1 MDFYFIPD
9 TCALAVHIACH
20 EANIPLQ
27 LREIERSPTGLRIK
41 STRAHSS
48 DYMSL
53 NPKQKVPAIGLPN
66 VPNGSILTETQA
78 ILQYIA
84 WELAPAAENGS
95 LLPKNGLERWRAVE
109 LLNFITTEIHKAFSP
124 LFNPDMSAKHRE
136 RAIQDLGRAFTIL
149 EDTLGE
155 KDFLIGQE
163 ISVIDCYAW
172 TLLSWTR
179 FFDDV
184 DLAEWPSLVRYRQRI
199 LQRPSVQKALEE
211 ERLVFVF

>member
-27 LREIERSPTGLRIK
+27 LREIERSPTGPRIK
-41 STRAHSS
+41 STKALAS
-48 DYMSL
+48 DYTSL

-66 VPNGSILTETQA
+66 GGILTETQA

-84 WELAPAAENGS
+84 WELAPAAQNGD
-95 LLPKNGLERWRAVE
+95 LLPKSGLERWRAVE

-124 LFNPDMSAKHRE
+124 LFNPDMSSKHRE
-136 RAIQDLGRAFTIL
+136 RAIKDLGRAFTIL
-149 EDTLGE
+149 QDTLGE
-155 KDFLIGQE
+155 KEFLIGQE

-199 LQRPSVQKALEE
+199 LQRPSVQRALEE

>member
-27 LREIERSPTGLRIK
+27 LREIERSPTGLRIANTK
-41 STRAHSS
+41 ALPF
-48 DYMSL
+48 DYVSL
-53 NPKQKVPAIGLPN
+53 NPKQKVPAIGLS
-66 VPNGSILTETQA
+66 NGSILTETQA
-78 ILQYIA
+78 ILQYLA
-84 WELAPAAENGS
+84 WERAPATQNGD
-95 LLPKNGLERWRAVE
+95 LLPKSGLQRWRAVE
-109 LLNFITTEIHKAFSP
+109 LLNFVTTEIHKTFSP
-124 LFNPDMSAKHRE
+124 LFNPDISPKHRE
-136 RAIQDLGRAFTIL
+136 RIIKDLARAFTIL
-149 EDTLGE
+149 QDTLGE
-155 KDFLIGQE
+155 KEFLIGQE

-184 DLAEWPSLVRYRQRI
+184 NLTEWPSLVRYRQRI

-211 ERLVFVF
+211 ERLVFEF

>member
-1 MDFYFIPD
+1 MNFYFIPD

-20 EANIPLQ
+20 EINIPLQ

-41 STRAHSS
+41 NTKGLPS

-53 NPKQKVPAIGLPN
+53 NPKQKVPAIGLS
-66 VPNGSILTETQA
+66 NGSILTETQT

-84 WELAPAAENGS
+84 WELAPATQNGG
-95 LLPKNGLERWRAVE
+95 LLPKAGLERWRAVE
-109 LLNFITTEIHKAFSP
+109 LLNFVTTEIHKTFSP
-124 LFNPDMSAKHRE
+124 LFNPNISSRYRE
-136 RAIQDLGRAFTIL
+136 QIIKDLARAFTIL
-149 EDTLGE
+149 QDTLGE
-155 KDFLIGQE
+155 KEFLIGQE

-179 FFDDV
+179 FFGDV
-184 DLAEWPSLVRYRQRI
+184 DLSKWPSLVRYRQRI

-211 ERLVFVF
+211 EGLVFVF